1 MQGDAQRHPEPAPR
15 PQCQLGHLARASAFC
30 RLTGSSRVRAQTTAL
45 WHLVY
50 EEFMDVLEAL
60 MDAVNV
66 DARPPAAGRESVVC
80 RGRVGE

>member
-1 MQGDAQRHPEPAPR
+1 M
-15 PQCQLGHLARASAFC
+15 
-30 RLTGSSRVRAQTTAL
+30 RAQTTAL

>member
-1 MQGDAQRHPEPAPR
+1 MQGDVQRLPEPAPR
-15 PQCQLGHLARASAFC
+15 LQCRLGHLARASAFC